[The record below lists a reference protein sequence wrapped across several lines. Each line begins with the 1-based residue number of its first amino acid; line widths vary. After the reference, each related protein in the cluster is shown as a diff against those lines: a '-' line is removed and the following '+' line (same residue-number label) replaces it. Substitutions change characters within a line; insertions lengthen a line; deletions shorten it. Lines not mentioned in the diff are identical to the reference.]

1 MLRLSPQDGATR
13 LLLIR
18 HLEPDRSVHGRA
30 YGSLDAPLS
39 ALALEQAAKLAQA
52 LESVR
57 LDAVYSSPLRRALE
71 TATPLAVHRKLVP
84 IVHEGFREID
94 FGEIEGSRYEEIEES
109 SPGLFQSWMSDPTG
123 VTFPG
128 GESFAELRL
137 RVLAAAEEIRERH
150 RGSAVALVAHAGV
163 TRTIVAAS
171 LSMPDEALFRLDHA
185 YGAVSVIDWLGET
198 PILRVLNASV
208 F

>member
-1 MLRLSPQDGATR
+1 MLRLPPQDGATR

-52 LESVR
+52 LDDVR

-71 TATPLAVHRKLVP
+71 TATPLAARRKLAP
-84 IVHEGFREID
+84 IVHEGLREID

-109 SPGLFQSWMSDPTG
+109 SPGLFRSWMSDPTG

-137 RVLAAAEEIRERH
+137 RVLGAAEEIRERH

-163 TRTIVAAS
+163 TRAIVAAS
-171 LSMPDEALFRLDHA
+171 LSMPDEALFRLDQA
-185 YGAVSVIDWLGET
+185 YGAVSVVDSLGET

-208 F
+208 L

>member
-1 MLRLSPQDGATR
+1 MLRLPSQDGATR

-52 LESVR
+52 LDGVR
-57 LDAVYSSPLRRALE
+57 LDAVYASPLRRALE
-71 TATPLAVHRKLVP
+71 TATPLAAHRKLVP
-84 IVHEGFREID
+84 VVHEGLREID
-94 FGEIEGSRYEEIEES
+94 FGEIEGSRYEEVEQS
-109 SPGLFQSWMSDPTG
+109 RPGLFRSWMSDPTG
-123 VTFPG
+123 VSFPG
-128 GESFAELRL
+128 GESFADLRL
-137 RVLAAAEEIRERH
+137 RVLTATEEIRARH
-150 RGSAVALVAHAGV
+150 RGSCVALVAHGGV
-163 TRTIVAAS
+163 TRAIVAAS
-171 LSMPDEALFRLDHA
+171 LNMPDEALFRLDQA

>member
-1 MLRLSPQDGATR
+1 MLRLPPQDGATR

-39 ALALEQAAKLAQA
+39 ALAREQAAKLARA
-52 LESVR
+52 LDGVH
-57 LDAVYSSPLRRALE
+57 LDAVYASPLRRALE

-84 IVHEGFREID
+84 VVHEGLREID
-94 FGEIEGSRYEEIEES
+94 FGEVEGSRYEEVEES
-109 SPGLFQSWMSDPTG
+109 SPGLFRSWMSDPTG
-123 VTFPG
+123 VSFPG

-150 RGSAVALVAHAGV
+150 RGSAVALVAHGGV
-163 TRTIVAAS
+163 TRVIVAAS
-171 LSMPDEALFRLDHA
+171 LSMPDEALFRLDLA
-185 YGAVSVIDWLGET
+185 YGSVSVVDWLGET

-208 F
+208 L

>member
-1 MLRLSPQDGATR
+1 MLRLPPQDGATR

-39 ALALEQAAKLAQA
+39 ALALEHAAKLARA
-52 LESVR
+52 LEGVH
-57 LDAVYSSPLRRALE
+57 LDAVYASPLRRALE

-84 IVHEGFREID
+84 VVHEGLREID
-94 FGEIEGSRYEEIEES
+94 FGEIEGSRYEEVEES
-109 SPGLFQSWMSDPTG
+109 SPGLFRSWMSDPTG
-123 VTFPG
+123 VSFPG

-137 RVLAAAEEIRERH
+137 RALGAAEEIRVRH
-150 RGSAVALVAHAGV
+150 RGCVVALVAHGGV
-163 TRTIVAAS
+163 TRAIVAAS
-171 LSMPDEALFRLDHA
+171 LSMPDEALFRLDQA
-185 YGAVSVIDWLGET
+185 YGGVSVVDWLGDT

>member
-109 SPGLFQSWMSDPTG
+109 SPVLFQSWMSDPTG

-171 LSMPDEALFRLDHA
+171 LSMPDEALFRLDQA

>member
-30 YGSLDAPLS
+30 YGSLDAPLT
-39 ALALEQAAKLAQA
+39 ARALEQAAKLAQA
-52 LESVR
+52 LDGVR
-57 LDAVYSSPLRRALE
+57 LDAVYASPLRRALE

-109 SPGLFQSWMSDPTG
+109 SPVLFQSWMSDPTG

-171 LSMPDEALFRLDHA
+171 LSMPDEALFRLDQA

>member
-171 LSMPDEALFRLDHA
+171 LSMPDEALFRLDQA

>member
-109 SPGLFQSWMSDPTG
+109 SPGLFQSWISDPTG

-171 LSMPDEALFRLDHA
+171 LSMPDEALFRLDQA